1 MLNLII
7 CDTNGGVIK
16 LLHRLFYFWRY
27 VHMLEKIDSIEQF
40 NDVIKKESKFF
51 LLKHSLTCPISH
63 AAYKE
68 YEKFANENQAVP
80 TYFLAVQDSRPLSN
94 EVAEKFQIKHESP
107 QTILFSNG
115 EPLWNASH
123 WKITSRSLT
132 SAFGENQ

>member
-1 MLNLII
+1 
-7 CDTNGGVIK
+7 
-16 LLHRLFYFWRY
+16 
-27 VHMLEKIDSIEQF
+27 MLEKIDSIEQF
-40 NDVIKKESKFF
+40 DEVLKKESTFF

-80 TYFLAVQDSRPLSN
+80 AYFLAVQDSRPLSN
-94 EVAEKFQIKHESP
+94 EVADKFQIKHESP

-132 SAFGENQ
+132 GAFGENQS